1 MTTYL
6 TKTMGY
12 RGYWG
17 IGETE
22 VEATQNCKDA
32 GGRAPWIVR
41 RIDDH
46 WEDVHVDQID
56 GSIRAWFKDEFE
68 HIPREDRPPIVAET
82 TRVGARGKRE
92 TLYA

>member
-6 TKTMGY
+6 TKTMGD

-32 GGRAPWIVR
+32 GGRAPWIVC
-41 RIDDH
+41 RIDDR
-46 WEDVHVDQID
+46 WEDVYVDQID
-56 GSIRAWFKDEFE
+56 GSIRASFKGFSEA
-68 HIPREDRPPIVAET
+68 IPRRHRPPIVAET